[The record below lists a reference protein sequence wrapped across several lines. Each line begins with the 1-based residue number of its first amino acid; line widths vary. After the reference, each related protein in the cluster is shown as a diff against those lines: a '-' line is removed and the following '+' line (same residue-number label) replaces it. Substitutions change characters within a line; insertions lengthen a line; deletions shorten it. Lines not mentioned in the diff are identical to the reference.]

1 MNMQDISNKM
11 DESVRVLRDAFV
23 HEQQEA
29 LLIDVAHSLV
39 HKLELRDREIETLK
53 NTINE
58 LHSEIRALRHKIDER
73 VRIDGYESEDLDE

>member
-39 HKLELRDREIETLK
+39 HKLALRDQEIENLK
-53 NTINE
+53 HTIND
-58 LHSEIRALRHKIDER
+58 LTSQIRALRAKIDER
-73 VRIDGYESEDLDE
+73 VRLDGYSSEDLDE